1 MSSNEFLRA
10 SVRFRCGARIFLPG
24 CGTITN
30 EAIIAMHIYQN
41 KDENYY
47 VSHNEHLTWK
57 GWREMSIAGML
68 LIALIIIFAV
78 IIVLVTDQTGK
89 RGCGR
94 GCATCGNR
102 EMCHKKRVEKQ
113 SRKK

>member
-1 MSSNEFLRA
+1 
-10 SVRFRCGARIFLPG
+10 
-24 CGTITN
+24 
-30 EAIIAMHIYQN
+30 
-41 KDENYY
+41 
-47 VSHNEHLTWK
+47 
-57 GWREMSIAGML
+57 MSIAGML

-102 EMCHKKRVEKQ
+102 EMCHKKRMEKQ